1 MENTLF
7 ADVIVDITLEKLN
20 HTFQYIVPHTMEKI
34 SIGDRVVVPFSRR
47 EIEGIIISL
56 STEPKVAKEKLK
68 EIIKKSSEEPE
79 DKKLIQLAA
88 WMSDYFG
95 ATLNQ
100 TLKTVFPS
108 KHNITPYEKKL
119 IKINEDEEFVKA
131 YKKKLMLR
139 KNHSIGK
146 ERLINELLK
155 EKKLQWDI
163 VVNNLHV
170 QSSTIRELE
179 KIKILQVERYRTYRN
194 PVGNEENLE
203 VKPKLNEEQ
212 KEAVYTI
219 LNKDYG
225 LDSIEDHRKDYGSDS
240 IEDYRKDY
248 ESDAIEDHRKDYES
262 DSIEKKKKPYL
273 LFGITGSGKTEVYLE
288 VIEENLRRGKDAIV
302 LIPEI
307 SLTYQ
312 TVKRFYKR
320 FGDKVS
326 FIHSRMSQ
334 NEKWDQIERAK
345 RGDVKIIIGP
355 RSAIFTPFKN
365 LGLIIV
371 DEEHETS
378 YKSSNAPRYHAVD
391 VAIKRGELSNATVIL
406 GTATPSVETFFN
418 AKNGTYHLLNLTK
431 RALSRTLPEVSI
443 TDLRDELKRGNRS
456 IFGKELFY
464 SIKDCLKRNEQ
475 CMLFLNRR
483 GIMGTVLCRS
493 CGHVIKCDHCDV
505 PMTLHYDKLLH
516 CHYCASTKNNP
527 TSCEDCHSTLIGTM
541 RAGTEYV
548 EKEVKKIFPEA
559 KILRMDRD
567 TVTKKGDYEKILSAF
582 HNREADIL
590 IGTQMIVKGHD
601 FSNVTL
607 MGILAADLSLNVSN
621 FRASERTFDLLV
633 QAAGRS
639 GRGEKKGKVIIQT
652 YNPTN
657 YAILNAAKQDYISF
671 YNEEIKYRRMLNYPP
686 FGHLLKILF
695 ESKKLNSLE
704 AYAKE
709 AAKFLSENYANK
721 IPKLT
726 ILGPEDDMISKIND
740 VYRKAIYI
748 KSSQYDKIISVR
760 KDFSKNFIEEK
771 STNDVVLWFDFDP
784 Q

>member
-47 EIEGIIISL
+47 EIEGIVISL
-56 STEPKVAKEKLK
+56 SKEPKVAKEKLK

-212 KEAVYTI
+212 KEAVDTI

-225 LDSIEDHRKDYGSDS
+225 
-240 IEDYRKDY
+240 
-248 ESDAIEDHRKDYES
+248 S

-288 VIEENLRRGKDAIV
+288 VIEENLKRGKDAIV

-312 TVKRFYKR
+312 TVKRFFKR

-418 AKNGTYHLLNLTK
+418 AKNGTYHLLTLTK

-464 SIKDCLKRNEQ
+464 SIKGCLKRNEQ

-704 AYAKE
+704 AYTKE
-709 AAKFLSENYANK
+709 AAKFLSENYAKK

-748 KSSQYDKIISVR
+748 KSPQYDKIINVR
-760 KDFSKNFIEEK
+760 KNFSKNFIKEK

>member
-20 HTFQYIVPHTMEKI
+20 HTFQYIVPHTMKNI

-119 IKINEDEEFVKA
+119 IRINEDEEFVKA

-179 KIKILQVERYRTYRN
+179 KIKILQVYTYRTYRN

-212 KEAVYTI
+212 KEAVDTI
-219 LNKDYG
+219 LNQDYG
-225 LDSIEDHRKDYGSDS
+225 LDSIEGYKN
-240 IEDYRKDY
+240 
-248 ESDAIEDHRKDYES
+248 
-262 DSIEKKKKPYL
+262 EKKKKPYL

-355 RSAIFTPFKN
+355 RSAIFTPFKK

-418 AKNGTYHLLNLTK
+418 AKNGIYHLLTLTK

-671 YNEEIKYRRMLNYPP
+671 YNEEIKYRKMLNYPP

>member
-47 EIEGIIISL
+47 EIEGIVISL
-56 STEPKVAKEKLK
+56 SKEPKVAKEKLK

-212 KEAVYTI
+212 KEAVNTI
-219 LNKDYG
+219 LNQDYG
-225 LDSIEDHRKDYGSDS
+225 L
-240 IEDYRKDY
+240 
-248 ESDAIEDHRKDYES
+248 

-345 RGDVKIIIGP
+345 RGDIKIIIGP
-355 RSAIFTPFKN
+355 RSAIFTPFKK

-418 AKNGTYHLLNLTK
+418 AKNGIYHLLTLTK

-671 YNEEIKYRRMLNYPP
+671 YNEEIKYRKMLNYPP

>member
-47 EIEGIIISL
+47 EIEGIVISL
-56 STEPKVAKEKLK
+56 SKEPKVAKEKLK

-212 KEAVYTI
+212 KEAVDTI

-225 LDSIEDHRKDYGSDS
+225 
-240 IEDYRKDY
+240 
-248 ESDAIEDHRKDYES
+248 S

-345 RGDVKIIIGP
+345 RGDIKIIIGP
-355 RSAIFTPFKN
+355 RSAIFTPFKK

-418 AKNGTYHLLNLTK
+418 AKNGIYHLLTLTK

-464 SIKDCLKRNEQ
+464 SIKGCLKRNEQ

-671 YNEEIKYRRMLNYPP
+671 YNEEIKYRKMLNYPP

>member
-20 HTFQYIVPHTMEKI
+20 HTFQYIVPHTMKNI

-119 IKINEDEEFVKA
+119 IRINEDEEFVKA

-179 KIKILQVERYRTYRN
+179 KIKILQVERYRTYRK

-212 KEAVYTI
+212 KEAVDTI

-225 LDSIEDHRKDYGSDS
+225 
-240 IEDYRKDY
+240 
-248 ESDAIEDHRKDYES
+248 S

-345 RGDVKIIIGP
+345 RGDIKIIIGP
-355 RSAIFTPFKN
+355 RSAIFTPFKK

-418 AKNGTYHLLNLTK
+418 AKNGTYHLLTLTK

-559 KILRMDRD
+559 KILRMDKD

-671 YNEEIKYRRMLNYPP
+671 YNEEIKYRKMLNYPP

>member
-47 EIEGIIISL
+47 EIEGIVISL
-56 STEPKVAKEKLK
+56 SKEPKVAKEKLK

-212 KEAVYTI
+212 KEAVDTI

-225 LDSIEDHRKDYGSDS
+225 
-240 IEDYRKDY
+240 
-248 ESDAIEDHRKDYES
+248 S

-345 RGDVKIIIGP
+345 RGDIKIIIGP
-355 RSAIFTPFKN
+355 RSAIFTPFKK

-418 AKNGTYHLLNLTK
+418 AKNGIYHLLTLTK

-671 YNEEIKYRRMLNYPP
+671 YNEEIKYRKMLNYPP

-760 KDFSKNFIEEK
+760 KDFSKNFIKEK

>member
-20 HTFQYIVPHTMEKI
+20 HTFQYIVPHTMENI

-212 KEAVYTI
+212 KEAVDTI
-219 LNKDYG
+219 LN
-225 LDSIEDHRKDYGSDS
+225 
-240 IEDYRKDY
+240 KDY
-248 ESDAIEDHRKDYES
+248 ESDAIEDHRKDDGS

-418 AKNGTYHLLNLTK
+418 AKNGTYHLLTLTK

-559 KILRMDRD
+559 KILRMDKD

-671 YNEEIKYRRMLNYPP
+671 YNEEIKYRKMLNYPP

>member
-47 EIEGIIISL
+47 EIEGIVISL
-56 STEPKVAKEKLK
+56 SKEPKVAKEKLK

-212 KEAVYTI
+212 KEAVDTI
-219 LNKDYG
+219 LNQDYG
-225 LDSIEDHRKDYGSDS
+225 
-240 IEDYRKDY
+240 
-248 ESDAIEDHRKDYES
+248 S

-320 FGDKVS
+320 FDDKVS

-345 RGDVKIIIGP
+345 RGDIKIIIGP
-355 RSAIFTPFKN
+355 RSAIFTPFKK

-418 AKNGTYHLLNLTK
+418 AKKGIYHLLTLTK

-548 EKEVKKIFPEA
+548 EKEVKKFFPEA

>member
-20 HTFQYIVPHTMEKI
+20 HTFQYIVPHTMKNI

-119 IKINEDEEFVKA
+119 IRINEDEEFVKA

-212 KEAVYTI
+212 KEAVDTI
-219 LNKDYG
+219 LNQDYG
-225 LDSIEDHRKDYGSDS
+225 
-240 IEDYRKDY
+240 
-248 ESDAIEDHRKDYES
+248 SDAIEDHRKDDGS

-345 RGDVKIIIGP
+345 RGDIKIIIGP
-355 RSAIFTPFKN
+355 RSAIFTPFKK

-418 AKNGTYHLLNLTK
+418 AKNGIYHLLTLTK

-671 YNEEIKYRRMLNYPP
+671 YNEEIKYRKMLNYPP

-709 AAKFLSENYANK
+709 VAKFLSENYAKK

>member
-47 EIEGIIISL
+47 EIEGIVISL
-56 STEPKVAKEKLK
+56 SKEPKVAKEKLK

-225 LDSIEDHRKDYGSDS
+225 LDSIE
-240 IEDYRKDY
+240 
-248 ESDAIEDHRKDYES
+248 
-262 DSIEKKKKPYL
+262 KKKKPYL

-312 TVKRFYKR
+312 TVKRFFKR

-418 AKNGTYHLLNLTK
+418 AKNGTYHLLTLTK

-704 AYAKE
+704 AYTKE
-709 AAKFLSENYANK
+709 AAKFLSENYAKK

-748 KSSQYDKIISVR
+748 KSPQYDKIISVR
-760 KDFSKNFIEEK
+760 KNFSKNFIKEK

>member
-47 EIEGIIISL
+47 EIEGIVISL
-56 STEPKVAKEKLK
+56 SKEPKVAKEKLK

-225 LDSIEDHRKDYGSDS
+225 LDSIE
-240 IEDYRKDY
+240 
-248 ESDAIEDHRKDYES
+248 
-262 DSIEKKKKPYL
+262 KKKKPYL

-312 TVKRFYKR
+312 TVKRFFKR

-671 YNEEIKYRRMLNYPP
+671 YNEEIKYRKMLNYPP

>member
-47 EIEGIIISL
+47 EIEGIVISL
-56 STEPKVAKEKLK
+56 SKEPKVAKEKLK

-119 IKINEDEEFVKA
+119 IRINEDEEFVKA

-179 KIKILQVERYRTYRN
+179 KIKILQVYTYRTYRN
-194 PVGNEENLE
+194 PLGNEENLE

-212 KEAVYTI
+212 KEAVDTI

-225 LDSIEDHRKDYGSDS
+225 
-240 IEDYRKDY
+240 
-248 ESDAIEDHRKDYES
+248 S

-355 RSAIFTPFKN
+355 RSAIFTPFKK

-418 AKNGTYHLLNLTK
+418 AKNGIYHLLTLTK

-456 IFGKELFY
+456 ILGKELFY

-704 AYAKE
+704 AYTKE
-709 AAKFLSENYANK
+709 AAKFLSENYAKK

>member
-179 KIKILQVERYRTYRN
+179 KIKILQVYTYRTYRN

-212 KEAVYTI
+212 KEAVDTI
-219 LNKDYG
+219 LNQDYG
-225 LDSIEDHRKDYGSDS
+225 LDSIEGYKN
-240 IEDYRKDY
+240 
-248 ESDAIEDHRKDYES
+248 
-262 DSIEKKKKPYL
+262 EKKKKPYL

-355 RSAIFTPFKN
+355 RSAIFTPFKK

-418 AKNGTYHLLNLTK
+418 AKNGIYHLLTLTK

-443 TDLRDELKRGNRS
+443 TDLRDEFKRGNRS

-671 YNEEIKYRRMLNYPP
+671 YNEEIKYRKMLNYPP

>member
-56 STEPKVAKEKLK
+56 STEPKVAKAKLK

-212 KEAVYTI
+212 KEAVDTI

-225 LDSIEDHRKDYGSDS
+225 
-240 IEDYRKDY
+240 
-248 ESDAIEDHRKDYES
+248 S

-671 YNEEIKYRRMLNYPP
+671 YNEEIKYRKMLNYPP

-760 KDFSKNFIEEK
+760 KNFSKNFIKEK

>member
-20 HTFQYIVPHTMEKI
+20 HTFQYIVPHTMKNI

-119 IKINEDEEFVKA
+119 IRINEDEEFVKA

-179 KIKILQVERYRTYRN
+179 KIKILQVYTYRTYRN

-212 KEAVYTI
+212 KEAVDTI
-219 LNKDYG
+219 LNQDYG
-225 LDSIEDHRKDYGSDS
+225 LDSIEGYKS
-240 IEDYRKDY
+240 
-248 ESDAIEDHRKDYES
+248 
-262 DSIEKKKKPYL
+262 EKKKKPYL

-288 VIEENLRRGKDAIV
+288 VIEENLKRGKDAIV

-312 TVKRFYKR
+312 TVKRFFKR

-345 RGDVKIIIGP
+345 RGDIKIIIGP

-418 AKNGTYHLLNLTK
+418 AKNGTYHLLTLTK

-443 TDLRDELKRGNRS
+443 TDLREELKRGNRS

-671 YNEEIKYRRMLNYPP
+671 YNEEIKYRKMLNYPP

>member
-47 EIEGIIISL
+47 EIEGIVISL
-56 STEPKVAKEKLK
+56 SKEPKVAKEKLK

-212 KEAVYTI
+212 KEAVDTI
-219 LNKDYG
+219 LNQDYG
-225 LDSIEDHRKDYGSDS
+225 SDSIEDHRKDYG
-240 IEDYRKDY
+240 
-248 ESDAIEDHRKDYES
+248 S

-355 RSAIFTPFKN
+355 RSAIFTPFKK

-418 AKNGTYHLLNLTK
+418 AKNGTYHLLTLTK

-671 YNEEIKYRRMLNYPP
+671 YNEEIKYRKMLNYPP

>member
-119 IKINEDEEFVKA
+119 IRINEDEEFVKA

-179 KIKILQVERYRTYRN
+179 KIKILQVYTYRTYRN
-194 PVGNEENLE
+194 PLGNEENLE

-212 KEAVYTI
+212 KEAVDTI

-225 LDSIEDHRKDYGSDS
+225 
-240 IEDYRKDY
+240 
-248 ESDAIEDHRKDYES
+248 S

-345 RGDVKIIIGP
+345 RGDIKIIIGP
-355 RSAIFTPFKN
+355 RSAIFTPFKK

-418 AKNGTYHLLNLTK
+418 AKNGIYHLLTLTK

-456 IFGKELFY
+456 ILGKELFY

-704 AYAKE
+704 AYTKE
-709 AAKFLSENYANK
+709 AAKFLSENYAKK

-726 ILGPEDDMISKIND
+726 LLGPEDDMISKIND